1 MQFIID
7 RNQCRYKKYCY
18 SSTLPFLLFPVELRQ
33 RTCNHP
39 CLLVPSYDHI
49 LALDFSNKTSY
60 SVISKLTK
68 AAALD
73 FHYNLGYIFWSDI
86 GDQNIKRS
94 NMDGTNITIIQNDT
108 GSCWGLAVEWNSLQL
123 YWTDVTNGT
132 ISISDFHGSNK
143 RILWSSKFEL
153 PDGIVLDPHEG

>member
-1 MQFIID
+1 M
-7 RNQCRYKKYCY
+7 
-18 SSTLPFLLFPVELRQ
+18 PFLLFPVELRQ

-49 LALDFSNKTSY
+49 LALDFGNKTSY

-73 FHYNLGYIFWSDI
+73 FHYNLGYIFWSDV

-108 GSCWGLAVEWNSLQL
+108 GACWGLAVEWKSSQL

-143 RILWSSKFEL
+143 RILWSSKSEV

>member
-1 MQFIID
+1 MV
-7 RNQCRYKKYCY
+7 
-18 SSTLPFLLFPVELRQ
+18 S
-33 RTCNHP
+33 
-39 CLLVPSYDHI
+39 SYDHI
-49 LALDFSNKTSY
+49 LALDFGNKTSY

-86 GDQNIKRS
+86 EDQNIKRS

-108 GSCWGLAVEWNSLQL
+108 GACWGLAVEWNSLQL

-132 ISISDFHGSNK
+132 ISISDFYGSNK
-143 RILWSSKFEL
+143 RILWSSKSEV